1 MYEERQ
7 ARQRQMDALG
17 HTMYMIAVYGG
28 EYFTFCKP
36 EVANAMDSYLKY
48 RTISGESIGSES
60 PLIREQGLL

>member
-1 MYEERQ
+1 MRKDGKTKTDG
-7 ARQRQMDALG
+7 RSGTHL
-17 HTMYMIAVYGG
+17 YMIAVYGG

-36 EVANAMDSYLKY
+36 EAANAMDSYLKY